1 MNKEKIR
8 YVILKET
15 EKDTLFNNVDKSN
28 FEQLDLGFSWE
39 QLEEQVN
46 FLVRERYLTKPF
58 YADDTIYYYNSKLTE
73 KGEEYLNDN
82 KLHVKAYKFAKEIK
96 EWISL

>member
-15 EKDTLFNNVDKSN
+15 EKGELFNSTDKSN
-28 FEQLDLGFSWE
+28 FEQLDLGFGWE
-39 QLEEQVN
+39 QFEEQVN
-46 FLVRERYLTKPF
+46 FLVKEGYLTKPF
-58 YADDTIYYYNSKLTE
+58 YAGNTICIYSSKLTE
-73 KGEEYLNDN
+73 KGEEYLNN
-82 KLHVKAYKFAKEIK
+82 NRLHVKAYKFVKEIK

>member
-15 EKDTLFNNVDKSN
+15 EQGELFKNVSQAN
-28 FEQLDLGFSWE
+28 FEQLGLGFGWKE
-39 QLEEQVN
+39 FEEQVY
-46 FLVRERYLTKPF
+46 FLVREGYLTKPL
-58 YADDTIYYYNSKLTE
+58 YADNTIYIYSSTLTQ
-73 KGEEYLNDN
+73 KGEEYLKEN
-82 KLHVKAYKFAKEIK
+82 KLGAKAYKYAKEIK